1 MNTERYEELL
11 ERWNDYDNP
20 MSAEEVDELFEMVY
34 DKVEAGETLVEAE
47 LDVVMEGTMVDKEIL
62 DVGRKGWVEM
72 RGIYEIRGRYW
83 AVDYYYNDMCGTE
96 YEEQIL
102 EEVVEKAVVRKE
114 WSFVKEELN
123 RV

>member
-20 MSAEEVDELFEMVY
+20 MSTEEIDELFNMVY

-47 LDVVMEGTMVDKEIL
+47 LDVIMEGTAVDKEIL

-83 AVDYYYNDMCGTE
+83 AVDYYYNDMCGWE
-96 YEEQIL
+96 CEEQVVQ
-102 EEVVEKAVVRKE
+102 EVEQKEVVRTE
-114 WSFVKEELN
+114 WVFKNDSPN
-123 RV
+123 Q

>member
-34 DKVEAGETLVEAE
+34 DKVEAGETLVQAE
-47 LDVVMEGTMVDKEIL
+47 LTVFMEGNAIDTEIL
-62 DVGRKGWVEM
+62 DVGRKGWIQM
-72 RGIYEIRGRYW
+72 RGIYEFRGRYW
-83 AVDYYYNDMCGTE
+83 AVDYWDNDMCGWE
-96 YEEQIL
+96 YDEQVVK
-102 EEVVEKAVVRKE
+102 EVVEKEVVRKE